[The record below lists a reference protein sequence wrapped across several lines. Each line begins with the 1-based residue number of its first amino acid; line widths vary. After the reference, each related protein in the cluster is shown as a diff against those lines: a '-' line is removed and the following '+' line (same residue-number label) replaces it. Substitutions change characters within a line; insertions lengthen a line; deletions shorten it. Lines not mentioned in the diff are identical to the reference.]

1 MYQSPTKILK
11 INIRRVFYSGSVHRT
26 LIVELA
32 HCVCVKC
39 RGGGQ
44 CIQIMYSERE
54 RERERVR
61 ARRALEG
68 RLLLPNDSAQRTFN
82 MFKVP
87 FAVSRVGTGFM
98 YLFVT
103 VLNTRRP
110 LLYRSVHGLMVI
122 QYIVPWLCDKRSLHH
137 PFHESSKKTRVNVH
151 INLHSLLLLCLAK
164 LFKHMGFQYEII
176 IF

>member
-1 MYQSPTKILK
+1 MVVSKSINRRSCFRVPPPKEVMYQSPTKILK

-26 LIVELA
+26 LIVEFA
-32 HCVCVKC
+32 HCVCVRC
-39 RGGGQ
+39 RCGGGGGQ

-61 ARRALEG
+61 ARALEG
-68 RLLLPNDSAQRTFN
+68 RLLLPNDCAQRTFN

-98 YLFVT
+98 YLVVA
-103 VLNTRRP
+103 VLNTRLP

-122 QYIVPWLCDKRSLHH
+122 C
-137 PFHESSKKTRVNVH
+137 T
-151 INLHSLLLLCLAK
+151 
-164 LFKHMGFQYEII
+164 
-176 IF
+176 